1 MKLKSILAAGT
12 AVALLLGLLL
22 LPAGA
27 RSTTVP
33 AQQEVTQ
40 VINALGIMVGD
51 DQGNMQLDRTVTRAE
66 FITMAVKAS
75 PNGDQV
81 GESSTSTSPYPDVPY
96 THWAAGFVEAG
107 VAAGLITGYSDGT
120 FRPSNQITLAEGV
133 TIVLQL
139 LGYGSEDFSGAYPT
153 PQMALYHSLK
163 LDRGLNAQSSSTVL
177 SRHDAMYL
185 FYNLLSTNDK
195 SGTPYINSLGYS
207 LNAAGEVDL
216 VALINAVM
224 DGPMIASG
232 DWQNNIPFSLSGATV
247 TRDGSPSSASQ
258 IQEND
263 VIYWCQSMRTL
274 WVYSDKVVGTIQD
287 ITPNTAAPTAVTIGG
302 HSYELDSASAVY
314 ALSDLGSYD
323 IGDTVSLLLG
333 RQGKVAAV
341 TAPIETTSERCG
353 VVTKVTRESYSDGY
367 HSSYTADTITLLAT
381 DGQSYQYECTSY
393 TYDVGDLVGVNIA
406 ADGTVSLKR
415 LSPTR
420 LSGKVNS
427 KGTKIGS
434 TPLADGVEILDV
446 YEGSGTRIFP
456 SRLAGITLNKDM
468 VLYYTLNGSGEIDR
482 LILEDVTGDNY
493 HYGILTDMVEIPTG
507 TLTTYYTY
515 VYDVGGTTY
524 TLANSTTGFPVST
537 GGIMLKGDLNNP
549 DKMYRLTKLEAD
561 RISGNLLIAGN
572 RSYTMADDVVI
583 YEYRNGSYYLSSA
596 QRVTEKGL
604 SLTGWYDKA
613 ESSGGRIRIV
623 VAR

>member
-12 AVALLLGLLL
+12 AAALTVGLLV

-40 VINALGIMVGD
+40 VVNALGIMVGD
-51 DQGNMQLDRTVTRAE
+51 EQGNMQLDRTVTRAE

-81 GESSTSTSPYPDVPY
+81 GEASTSPYPDVPY

-139 LGYGSEDFSGAYPT
+139 LDYGSEGFSGAYPS
-153 PQMALYHSLK
+153 PQMALCRSLK
-163 LDRGLNAQSSSTVL
+163 LDRGLSAQNSGDLLT
-177 SRHDAMYL
+177 RRDAMYL
-185 FYNLLSTNDK
+185 FYNMLSTNNQ
-195 SGTPYINSLGYS
+195 SGTPYITSLGHS

-216 VALINAVM
+216 LALINDVM
-224 DGPMIASG
+224 DGPLVAAG
-232 DWQNNIPFSLSGATV
+232 DWQSSIPFSLSGVTV
-247 TRDGSPSSASQ
+247 TRNGDPSSLSK

-263 VIYWCQSMRTL
+263 VIYWCQPMRTL
-274 WVYSDKVVGTIQD
+274 WVYSDKVVGTIQS
-287 ITPNTAAPTAVTIGG
+287 ITPDTSSPTAVTIGG
-302 HSYELDSASAVY
+302 HSYELDSASAAY

-323 IGDTVSLLLG
+323 LGDTVTLLLG

-341 TAPIETTSERCG
+341 TEPMETTSERCG
-353 VVTKVTRESYSDGY
+353 VVTQVTRETYSDGT
-367 HSSYTADTITLLAT
+367 HSSYTADTITLMAT
-381 DGQSYQYECTSY
+381 DGQTYRYECTTQ
-393 TYDVGDLVGVNIA
+393 TYEPGDLVGVNIA

-415 LSPTR
+415 LPSVK

-427 KGTKIGS
+427 SATKLGS
-434 TPLADGVEILDV
+434 IPLASDVEILDV
-446 YEGSGTRIFP
+446 YENVGVRVFA
-456 SRLAGITLNKDM
+456 SRVAGLNLTQDM
-468 VLYYTLNGSGEIDR
+468 ISYYTMNGSGEIDR
-482 LILEDVTGDNY
+482 LILKDVTGDTYNY
-493 HYGILTDMVEIPTG
+493 GMLTEMVVMPTG
-507 TLTTYYTY
+507 TVTTYYTY

-524 TLANSTTGFPVST
+524 TLPNITTGFPVDT
-537 GGIMLKGDLNNP
+537 GGVMIKGDLSNP
-549 DKMYRLTKLEAD
+549 DKIYNLTRVNATS
-561 RISGNLLIAGN
+561 ISGNQLIALN
-572 RSYTMADDVVI
+572 RSYTMADNVVI

-596 QRVTEKGL
+596 QRVQEKGL
-604 SLTGWYDKA
+604 SLTGWYDKS
-613 ESSGGRIRIV
+613 ENNGGRIRIV
-623 VAR
+623 VAK

>member
-12 AVALLLGLLL
+12 AVALLLGLLV

-81 GESSTSTSPYPDVPY
+81 GESSTSPYPDVPY

-232 DWQNNIPFSLSGATV
+232 DWQSNIPFSLSGATV
-247 TRDGSPSSASQ
+247 TRDGSLSSASQ

-427 KGTKIGS
+427 EGTKIGS

>member
-1 MKLKSILAAGT
+1 MKLKSILAAGI
-12 AVALLLGLLL
+12 AVALLLGLLV

-81 GESSTSTSPYPDVPY
+81 GESSTSPYPDVPY

-232 DWQNNIPFSLSGATV
+232 DWQSNIPFSLSGATV

-427 KGTKIGS
+427 EGTKIGS

-613 ESSGGRIRIV
+613 ENSGGRIRIV

>member
-12 AVALLLGLLL
+12 AVALLLGLLV

-66 FITMAVKAS
+66 FITMAVKSS

-81 GESSTSTSPYPDVPY
+81 GESSTSPYPDVPY

-232 DWQNNIPFSLSGATV
+232 DWQSNIPFSLSGATV

-367 HSSYTADTITLLAT
+367 HSSYTADIITLLAT

-427 KGTKIGS
+427 EGTKIGS

-613 ESSGGRIRIV
+613 ENSGGRIRIV

>member
-12 AVALLLGLLL
+12 AAALTVGLLV

-40 VINALGIMVGD
+40 VVNALGIMVGD
-51 DQGNMQLDRTVTRAE
+51 EQGNMQLDRTVTRAE

-81 GESSTSTSPYPDVPY
+81 GEASTSPSPDVPY

-139 LGYGSEDFSGAYPT
+139 LDYGSEGFSGAYPS
-153 PQMALYHSLK
+153 PQMALCRSLK
-163 LDRGLNAQSSSTVL
+163 LDRGLSAQNSGDLLT
-177 SRHDAMYL
+177 RRDAMYL
-185 FYNLLSTNDK
+185 FYNMLSTNNQ
-195 SGTPYINSLGYS
+195 SGTPYITSLGHS

-216 VALINAVM
+216 LALINDVM
-224 DGPMIASG
+224 DGPLVAAG
-232 DWQNNIPFSLSGATV
+232 DWQSSIPFSLSGVTV
-247 TRDGSPSSASQ
+247 TRNGDPSSLSK

-263 VIYWCQSMRTL
+263 VIYWCQPMRTL
-274 WVYSDKVVGTIQD
+274 WVYSDKVVGTIQS
-287 ITPNTAAPTAVTIGG
+287 ITPDTSSPTAVTIGG
-302 HSYELDSASAVY
+302 HSYELDSASAAY

-323 IGDTVSLLLG
+323 LGDTVTLLLG

-341 TAPIETTSERCG
+341 TEPMETTSERCG
-353 VVTKVTRESYSDGY
+353 VVTQVTRETYSDGT
-367 HSSYTADTITLLAT
+367 HSSYTADTITLMAT
-381 DGQSYQYECTSY
+381 DGQTYRYECTTQ
-393 TYDVGDLVGVNIA
+393 TYEPGDLVGVNIA

-415 LSPTR
+415 LPSVK

-427 KGTKIGS
+427 SATKLGS
-434 TPLADGVEILDV
+434 IPLASDVEILDV
-446 YEGSGTRIFP
+446 YENVGVRVFA
-456 SRLAGITLNKDM
+456 SRVAGLNLTQDM
-468 VLYYTLNGSGEIDR
+468 ISYYTMNGSGEIDR
-482 LILEDVTGDNY
+482 LILKDVTGDTYNY
-493 HYGILTDMVEIPTG
+493 GMLTEMVVMPTG
-507 TLTTYYTY
+507 TVTTYYTY

-524 TLANSTTGFPVST
+524 TLPNITTGFPVST
-537 GGIMLKGDLNNP
+537 GGVMIKGDLSNP
-549 DKMYRLTKLEAD
+549 DKIYNLTRVNATS
-561 RISGNLLIAGN
+561 ISGNQLIALN
-572 RSYTMADDVVI
+572 RSYTMADNVVI

-596 QRVTEKGL
+596 QRVQEKGL
-604 SLTGWYDKA
+604 SLTGWYDKS
-613 ESSGGRIRIV
+613 ENNGGRIRIV
-623 VAR
+623 VAK

>member
-1 MKLKSILAAGT
+1 MKLKSILAAGI
-12 AVALLLGLLL
+12 AVALLLGLLV

-81 GESSTSTSPYPDVPY
+81 GESSTSPYPDVPY

-232 DWQNNIPFSLSGATV
+232 DWQSNIPFSLSGATV

-427 KGTKIGS
+427 EGTKIGS

-537 GGIMLKGDLNNP
+537 GGIILKGDLNNP

>member
-12 AVALLLGLLL
+12 AVALLLGLLV

-81 GESSTSTSPYPDVPY
+81 GESSTSPYPDVPY

-232 DWQNNIPFSLSGATV
+232 DWQSNIPFSLSGATV

-427 KGTKIGS
+427 EGTKIGS

-456 SRLAGITLNKDM
+456 NRLAGITLNKDM

>member
-12 AVALLLGLLL
+12 AVALLLGLLV

-81 GESSTSTSPYPDVPY
+81 GESSTSPYPDVPY
-96 THWAAGFVEAG
+96 THWAAGFVGAG

-232 DWQNNIPFSLSGATV
+232 DWQSNIPFSLSGATV

-427 KGTKIGS
+427 EGTKIGS

-456 SRLAGITLNKDM
+456 SRLAGIALNKDM

>member
-12 AVALLLGLLL
+12 AVALLLGLLV
-22 LPAGA
+22 LPASA

-81 GESSTSTSPYPDVPY
+81 GESSTSPYPDVPY

-120 FRPSNQITLAEGV
+120 FRLSNQITLAEGV

-232 DWQNNIPFSLSGATV
+232 DWQSNIPFSLSGATV

-427 KGTKIGS
+427 EGTKIGS

-446 YEGSGTRIFP
+446 YEGSGTRVFP

-537 GGIMLKGDLNNP
+537 GGIMLKGDINNP

>member
-12 AVALLLGLLL
+12 AVALLLGLLV

-81 GESSTSTSPYPDVPY
+81 GESSTSPYPDVPY

-232 DWQNNIPFSLSGATV
+232 DWQSNIPFSLSGATV

-427 KGTKIGS
+427 EGTKIGS

-456 SRLAGITLNKDM
+456 SRLAGIALNKDM

>member
-12 AVALLLGLLL
+12 AVALLLGLLV

-81 GESSTSTSPYPDVPY
+81 GESSTSPYPDVPY

-232 DWQNNIPFSLSGATV
+232 DWQSNIPFSLSGATV

-427 KGTKIGS
+427 EGTKIGS

-524 TLANSTTGFPVST
+524 TLSNSTTGFPVST
-537 GGIMLKGDLNNP
+537 GGIMLKGDINNP

>member
-12 AVALLLGLLL
+12 AVALLLGLLV

-81 GESSTSTSPYPDVPY
+81 GESSTSPYPDVPY

-232 DWQNNIPFSLSGATV
+232 DWQSNIPFSLSGATV

-427 KGTKIGS
+427 EGTKIGS

>member
-12 AVALLLGLLL
+12 AAALTVGLLV

-40 VINALGIMVGD
+40 VVNALGIMVGD
-51 DQGNMQLDRTVTRAE
+51 EQGNMQLDRTVTRAE

-81 GESSTSTSPYPDVPY
+81 GEASTSPYPDVPY

-139 LGYGSEDFSGAYPT
+139 LDYGSEGFSGAYPS
-153 PQMALYHSLK
+153 PQMALCRSLK
-163 LDRGLNAQSSSTVL
+163 LDRGLSAQNSGDLLT
-177 SRHDAMYL
+177 RRDAMYL
-185 FYNLLSTNDK
+185 FYNMLSTNNQ
-195 SGTPYINSLGYS
+195 SGTPYITSLGHS

-216 VALINAVM
+216 LALINDVM
-224 DGPMIASG
+224 DGPLVAAG
-232 DWQNNIPFSLSGATV
+232 DWQSSIPFSLSGVTV
-247 TRDGSPSSASQ
+247 TRNGDPSSLSK

-263 VIYWCQSMRTL
+263 VIYWCQPMRTL
-274 WVYSDKVVGTIQD
+274 WVYSDKVVGTIQS
-287 ITPNTAAPTAVTIGG
+287 ITPDTSSPTAVTIGG
-302 HSYELDSASAVY
+302 HSYELDSASAAY

-323 IGDTVSLLLG
+323 LGDTVTLLLG

-341 TAPIETTSERCG
+341 TEPMETTSERCG
-353 VVTKVTRESYSDGY
+353 VVTQVTRETYSDGT
-367 HSSYTADTITLLAT
+367 HSSYTADTITLMAT
-381 DGQSYQYECTSY
+381 DGQTYRYECTTQ
-393 TYDVGDLVGVNIA
+393 TYEPGDLVGVNIA

-415 LSPTR
+415 LPSVK

-427 KGTKIGS
+427 SATKLGS
-434 TPLADGVEILDV
+434 IPLASDVEILDV
-446 YEGSGTRIFP
+446 YENVGVRVFA
-456 SRLAGITLNKDM
+456 SRVAGLNLTQDM
-468 VLYYTLNGSGEIDR
+468 ISYYTMNGSGEIDR
-482 LILEDVTGDNY
+482 LILKDVTGDTYNY
-493 HYGILTDMVEIPTG
+493 GMLTEMVVMPTG
-507 TLTTYYTY
+507 TVTTYYTY

-524 TLANSTTGFPVST
+524 TLPNITTGFPVST
-537 GGIMLKGDLNNP
+537 GGVMIKGDLSNP
-549 DKMYRLTKLEAD
+549 DKIYNLTRVNATS
-561 RISGNLLIAGN
+561 ISGNQLIALN
-572 RSYTMADDVVI
+572 RSYTMADNVVI

-596 QRVTEKGL
+596 QRVQEKGL
-604 SLTGWYDKA
+604 SLTGWYDKS
-613 ESSGGRIRIV
+613 ENNGGRIRIV
-623 VAR
+623 VAK

>member
-12 AVALLLGLLL
+12 AVALLLGLLV

-81 GESSTSTSPYPDVPY
+81 GESSTSPYPDVPY

-232 DWQNNIPFSLSGATV
+232 DWQSNIPFSLSGATV

-353 VVTKVTRESYSDGY
+353 VVTKVTREFYSDGY

-427 KGTKIGS
+427 EGTKIGS

>member
-12 AVALLLGLLL
+12 AVALLLGLLV

-81 GESSTSTSPYPDVPY
+81 GESSTSPYPDVPY

-120 FRPSNQITLAEGV
+120 FRPTNQITLAEGV

-232 DWQNNIPFSLSGATV
+232 DWQSNIPFSLSGATV

-427 KGTKIGS
+427 EGTKIGS

-549 DKMYRLTKLEAD
+549 DKMYRLTKLGAD

-613 ESSGGRIRIV
+613 ENSGGRIRIV

>member
-12 AVALLLGLLL
+12 AVALLLGLLV

-66 FITMAVKAS
+66 FITMAVKSS
-75 PNGDQV
+75 PSGDQV
-81 GESSTSTSPYPDVPY
+81 GESSTSPYPDVPY

-232 DWQNNIPFSLSGATV
+232 DWQSNIPFSLSGATV

-427 KGTKIGS
+427 EGTKIGS

-561 RISGNLLIAGN
+561 RINGNLLIAGN

>member
-12 AVALLLGLLL
+12 AVALLLGLLV

-81 GESSTSTSPYPDVPY
+81 GESSTSPYPDVPY

-207 LNAAGEVDL
+207 LNSAGEVDL

-232 DWQNNIPFSLSGATV
+232 DWQSNIPFSLSGATV

-353 VVTKVTRESYSDGY
+353 VVTNVTRESYSDGY

-427 KGTKIGS
+427 EGTKIGS

-446 YEGSGTRIFP
+446 YEGSGTRVFP

-493 HYGILTDMVEIPTG
+493 HYGVLTDMVEIPTG

>member
-12 AVALLLGLLL
+12 AVALLLGLLV

-66 FITMAVKAS
+66 FITMAVKSS

-81 GESSTSTSPYPDVPY
+81 GESSTSPYPDVPY

-120 FRPSNQITLAEGV
+120 FRPFNQITLAEGV

-232 DWQNNIPFSLSGATV
+232 DWQSNIPFSLSGATV

-406 ADGTVSLKR
+406 ADGTVSLKH

-427 KGTKIGS
+427 EGTKIGS

>member
-12 AVALLLGLLL
+12 AVALLLGLLV

-81 GESSTSTSPYPDVPY
+81 GESSTSPYPDVPY

-216 VALINAVM
+216 VALINGVM

-232 DWQNNIPFSLSGATV
+232 DWQSNIPFSLSGATV

-427 KGTKIGS
+427 EGTKIGS